1 MSNYT
6 KATNFATKDGLGV
19 NDPAKVIKGTE
30 IDNEYNA
37 IASAVS
43 SKADTN
49 SPSLTGT
56 PTTPTASAGT
66 NTTQIAS
73 CAFVL
78 ANAVPTGIITMWSG
92 TIATIPS
99 GWYLCDG
106 NNSTPDLRD
115 KFIVGAKQDETSI
128 AKTNITGS
136 LTQTGGSKD
145 AITVAHTHTAT
156 TDSTSLTGTITG
168 ISESFN
174 NSGSCSGI
182 FTKQT
187 GYAVTV
193 TPVQNDGG
201 NGGQAT
207 LDATHT
213 HTLTTASTG
222 SSGTNANLVP
232 YFALAYIMKG

>member
-6 KATNFATKDGLGV
+6 KATNFAAKDSLSV
-19 NDPAKVIKGTE
+19 SDPAKVIKGTE

-49 SPSLTGT
+49 SPGLTGT
-56 PTTPTASAGT
+56 PTAPTASVGT

-78 ANAVPTGIITMWSG
+78 ANSVPTGIITMWSG

-115 KFIVGAKQDETSI
+115 KFIIGAKQDETSI

-145 AITVAHTHTAT
+145 AIAVSHTHTAT
-156 TDSTSLTGTITG
+156 STVTDSGHTHPPPANFTQYSGYGTTPGNSSGANNTFQGANATGSATTG
-168 ISESFN
+168 I
-174 NSGSCSGI
+174 
-182 FTKQT
+182 
-187 GYAVTV
+187 TV
-193 TPVQNDGG
+193 
-201 NGGQAT
+201 AT
-207 LDATHT
+207 SIAT
-213 HTLTTASTG
+213 AG